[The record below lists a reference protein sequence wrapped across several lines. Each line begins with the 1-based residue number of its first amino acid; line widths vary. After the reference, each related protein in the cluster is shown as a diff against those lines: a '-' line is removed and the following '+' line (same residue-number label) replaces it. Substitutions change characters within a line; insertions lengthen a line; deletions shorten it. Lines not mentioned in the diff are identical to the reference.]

1 MMAKK
6 SVDLQI
12 ATPQSWI
19 DAVMADFGHFLAN
32 HANCERKASSTAM
45 TLVVRFHDRQKIIPT
60 LIDLAIEE
68 LDHFRACYR
77 LMQARDIAMIPDAP
91 DPYIKA
97 MLKLQR
103 HGRDEHFLDQLL
115 ICSLVESRGGER
127 FRLVSEA
134 GDDDEI
140 SQFYKGLWACE
151 AKHAHIYA
159 DMALSYFDEDSVYS
173 RLHELS
179 VEEADIV
186 RQLPSR
192 ATLY

>member
-1 MMAKK
+1 MAKK
-6 SVDLQI
+6 TVDLQV

-19 DAVMADFGHFLAN
+19 EAVREDFGHFLAN

-45 TLVVRFHDRQKIIPT
+45 SLVVRFHDRHEIIPT

-68 LDHFRACYR
+68 LEHFRECYR
-77 LMQARDIAMIPDAP
+77 LMQARGIGLIPDVS

-97 MLKLQR
+97 LLKLQR

-127 FRLVSEA
+127 FRMVSEA
-134 GDDDEI
+134 SEDDEI
-140 SQFYKGLWACE
+140 KQFYKSLWACE
-151 AKHAHIYA
+151 ARHAHVYA
-159 DMALSYFDEDSVYS
+159 EMALKYFDADT
-173 RLHELS
+173 
-179 VEEADIV
+179 VEARMQALAEGEADIV
-186 RQLPSR
+186 RFLPAQ